1 MDKTYLLDQYRL
13 AVLDFQT
20 AHTEED
26 QWNARK
32 QMANIERTALEL
44 FGTELE
50 KDFEQMKATIR

>member
-13 AVLDFQT
+13 ARLDFQT

-32 QMANIERTALEL
+32 TMARLERTAIEL
-44 FGTELE
+44 YGDELE